1 MLRHAMPRIARGTA
15 GALVAAAFV
24 THVAAAGSLCHVGA
38 PTVSVNGTFM
48 SDGCH
53 HVRCSGDGCVMAN
66 PMLSTQADA
75 EWMGQWSIDFPEK
88 KDFVRGGLGAIAGA
102 AFSRSPSR
110 IEFRATLD
118 RTDREAIEAHLPS
131 GAPADEDLV
140 EYGSVVLNEADSGDR
155 PPLLSGEARFALD
168 SACILVLDGDV
179 AAFDAVSEPGRATS
193 LPFRSSV
200 SWSIRR
206 ASDSEVV
213 ASRSAVIERDGFRG
227 DVGQPMGALT
237 VALPAGDYV
246 LACDLDTAGMVSDRN
261 DDCPRASWS
270 DLDEASVTLSVEGLV
285 DGDLD
290 GNGIVDF
297 GDVGI
302 LLLETGPGCGP
313 ADLDSNG
320 AVDSADVSLLMMLFT

>member
-15 GALVAAAFV
+15 GALVAAAFI
-24 THVAAAGSLCHVGA
+24 THGAAAGSLCHVGA
-38 PTVSVNGTFM
+38 PTVSFNGTFM
-48 SDGCH
+48 SDGCFH
-53 HVRCSGDGCVMAN
+53 ERCGGIGCVSAN
-66 PMLSTQADA
+66 PVSPPQPYA

-88 KDFVRGGLGAIAGA
+88 QDFVRGGLGAIARA
-102 AFSRSPSR
+102 EFSRSPSR
-110 IEFRATLD
+110 IEFLATLD
-118 RTDREAIEAHLPS
+118 RTDREAIEDHLPS
-131 GAPADEDLV
+131 GAPADEV
-140 EYGSVVLNEADSGDR
+140 FVKYASVVLNAVS
-155 PPLLSGEARFALD
+155 PLLSGEARFTLN
-168 SACILVLDGDV
+168 SSSRLVLDGYV
-179 AAFDAVSEPGRATS
+179 AAFDAVSEPGPAIS

-206 ASDSEVV
+206 ASDLQLV
-213 ASRSAVIERDGFRG
+213 ASHSAVIERDRFR
-227 DVGQPMGALT
+227 DDLRQPMGAQT

-261 DDCPRASWS
+261 DECPRASWS
-270 DLDEASVTLSVEGLV
+270 DLDEASVTLSVEGMV

-297 GDVGI
+297 GDVAI

-320 AVDSADVSLLMMLFT
+320 AVDAADVSLLMMLFT